1 MHAALA
7 AALLLLAP
15 PPATR
20 PAEKPCPCAAAAR
33 MAEAPN
39 LYEAEIGNLREGRAL
54 LRAVQKQYS
63 ELRHYQASWK
73 IDRWHDDDGR
83 PMWREQV
90 DIVVDRDAP
99 QVLVQ
104 HKQLHRDGSDWSL
117 VSVRLV
123 SGDANTIRTVYYDDD
138 PLGGDHITSS
148 MQTSEEPLDFET
160 LVDLLVGFPVERHLF
175 LGETPFSGR
184 LRKAKA
190 TAFPQEAESAHRM
203 LQITGPEYETL
214 AVLCVDTRTHFVHS
228 VFYKGARATASPM
241 GSLTD
246 SSLEFDALL
255 EELEALVKP
264 EK

>member
-1 MHAALA
+1 MHAAAVA
-7 AALLLLAP
+7 AMLLLTP
-15 PPATR
+15 PPASR

-54 LRAVQKQYS
+54 LSAVQERYG

-73 IDRWHDDDGR
+73 IEGKHDDAGR
-83 PMWREQV
+83 PRWREQI

-104 HKQLHRDGSDWSL
+104 HKTLRRVDSDWSL
-117 VSVRLV
+117 HSVYLV
-123 SGDANTIRTVYYDDD
+123 SGDAHTIRQVYYSRRWGDDV
-138 PLGGDHITSS
+138 SS
-148 MQTSEEPLDFET
+148 GVQTSEEPLEFET
-160 LVDLLVGFPVERHLF
+160 LVDLLLVFPVERHLF

-203 LQITGPEYETL
+203 LQITGPEYKTL

-241 GSLTD
+241 GSLTE